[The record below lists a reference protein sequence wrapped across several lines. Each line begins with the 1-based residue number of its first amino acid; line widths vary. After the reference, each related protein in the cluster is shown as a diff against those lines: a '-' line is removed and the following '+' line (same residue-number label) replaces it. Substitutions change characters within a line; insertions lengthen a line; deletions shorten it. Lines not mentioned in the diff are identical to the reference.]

1 MLALTAGETRGYTAV
16 ANLLVAPSHLLAQ
29 WKLEVYKLVKD
40 GEIGVVLG
48 LRQFLEMMENPAS
61 ILEEEAIGRVLG
73 MGQTNEFV
81 TVGRL
86 IAEDTVEETLIAAD
100 NFFFDGELGDAYL
113 CSAPF
118 RRVVHMTG
126 THEVS
131 SSRVLSRTE

>member
-1 MLALTAGETRGYTAV
+1 MQTR
-16 ANLLVAPSHLLAQ
+16 
-29 WKLEVYKLVKD
+29 
-40 GEIGVVLG
+40 
-48 LRQFLEMMENPAS
+48 
-61 ILEEEAIGRVLG
+61 ILEQEAIGRVLG
-73 MGQTNEFV
+73 MGQTNELV

-86 IAEDTVEETLIAAD
+86 IAEDTVEETLHDDIHEATMKIIAAD
-100 NFFFDGELGDAYL
+100 NFFFDGERGDAYL